1 MTDTDIIRVELGLE
15 VEPGRWRYSAPAY
28 GVEGC
33 SHQPLLDACRQIK
46 SLWPETLSQQIGIY
60 RRGKDKPELLC
71 TVEVGAA
78 RTISESNSRGPY
90 FAKFEPFDPAKWP
103 TPDDGSASE
112 DVEAHQPR
120 KTQKT
125 DVGTQARPAQ
135 RPSGETSDD
144 YPGVVAVLDGGR
156 SRVIVARDGIQW
168 IVQHWYGNQWRSRS
182 FCCTKT
188 ALIRCCGGSTPEL
201 DALPDRCGD
210 RVALTTDTQEA
221 ARLSPLFFHKMVR
234 EIFLTFRVT

>member
-120 KTQKT
+120 KTRKT

-135 RPSGETSDD
+135 RPSGETPTTIPASS
-144 YPGVVAVLDGGR
+144 PCSVAEGR
-156 SRVIVARDGIQW
+156 ASSSLATASSGSSSIGTATNGAR
-168 IVQHWYGNQWRSRS
+168 
-182 FCCTKT
+182 
-188 ALIRCCGGSTPEL
+188 ALS
-201 DALPDRCGD
+201 
-210 RVALTTDTQEA
+210 A
-221 ARLSPLFFHKMVR
+221 APRR
-234 EIFLTFRVT
+234 R